1 MKNKKGFTLVE
12 LLAVIAILAILVI
25 ISLPNVLQMFNN
37 AKLNTFGTE
46 VQAIYKQ
53 VETDFLQDNLYDSG
67 PRFYCSG
74 NRTGKNG
81 KSSSDCKNLNM
92 TTTKEYYVE
101 VDSNGTITYI
111 GVKDK
116 SYIYSKNN
124 PGTVND
130 IKKEDIID
138 ISLADSTDLIPDSN
152 LQDDDDEILADN
164 IKCKRAKTLHTE
176 ICNNTPCDSKYGI
189 GNVVTYG
196 NDPTTRIDGVLE
208 VGDAFDCKVSTN
220 GGFTERFYYISDYY
234 NTETNSFDSNV
245 ATLIYYANTYNGNAD
260 DGTNTDAY
268 SNTTNNCNNGRG
280 PTYAISK
287 HLPKASVWDNISL
300 QNNGKRK
307 LFSCYAAENSYDFAC
322 NTIYTTAYNGRCGIT
337 NPLVYSTT
345 SRLLHLKELYNGCHG
360 TLKIQDNGGLDKC
373 SFLYENSIYT
383 NPNISTYYLHVWLET
398 PEYVNKGKVFTYNP
412 RNGRADY
419 NNYSVKGNTR
429 PVIDIPKSDIAY

>member
-152 LQDDDDEILADN
+152 F
-164 IKCKRAKTLHTE
+164 
-176 ICNNTPCDSKYGI
+176 
-189 GNVVTYG
+189 
-196 NDPTTRIDGVLE
+196 LE
-208 VGDAFDCKVSTN
+208 
-220 GGFTERFYYISDYY
+220 
-234 NTETNSFDSNV
+234 
-245 ATLIYYANTYNGNAD
+245 
-260 DGTNTDAY
+260 
-268 SNTTNNCNNGRG
+268 
-280 PTYAISK
+280 
-287 HLPKASVWDNISL
+287 
-300 QNNGKRK
+300 
-307 LFSCYAAENSYDFAC
+307 
-322 NTIYTTAYNGRCGIT
+322 
-337 NPLVYSTT
+337 
-345 SRLLHLKELYNGCHG
+345 
-360 TLKIQDNGGLDKC
+360 
-373 SFLYENSIYT
+373 
-383 NPNISTYYLHVWLET
+383 LEK
-398 PEYVNKGKVFTYNP
+398 PFP
-412 RNGRADY
+412 RPD
-419 NNYSVKGNTR
+419 
-429 PVIDIPKSDIAY
+429 